1 MSTFLERLI
10 IERDEL
16 NEKKEKLTAFIGTES
31 FQKVAVVQQRLLKVQ
46 QTIMC
51 SYLQVLDERIA
62 DLEWS
67 VKLEAALP

>member
-16 NEKKEKLTAFIGTES
+16 NEKKEKLTAFIETEN

-46 QTIMC
+46 QTIMY
-51 SYLQVLDERIA
+51 SYLQVLEERIV

-67 VKLEAALP
+67 AKLEAALP

>member
-16 NEKKEKLTAFIGTES
+16 NEKKEKLTAFIGTEN

-46 QTIMC
+46 QTIMY
-51 SYLQVLDERIA
+51 SYLQVLEERIV

-67 VKLEAALP
+67 AKLEAALP